1 MVTRRPRRVVLWGG
15 RPGYDVQF
23 GSPADQRRE
32 RKLRHLA
39 NIRRWGNA
47 MTATFTAQITAI
59 DRASRPLARLA
70 GLLDGVDEDTMLER
84 SRRRAGRR

>member
-1 MVTRRPRRVVLWGG
+1 MVRRRPRVVLWGG

-23 GSPADQRRE
+23 GSPKDLRRA
-32 RKLRHLA
+32 RTLRHLA
-39 NIRRWGNA
+39 NMTRWGDV

-70 GLLDGVDEDTMLER
+70 GLLEGVDEDTMLER